1 MKRVLSCVA
10 AAATLAFATIFPA
23 NAETAKPK
31 VLGWVEWGLV
41 SNKKIRMRAKLDTG
55 ARSSS
60 IHAENVEKFRRE
72 GRDWVRF
79 EIRSKK
85 GERARLE
92 LPVHR
97 WVRIRRAGAKTHQR
111 AVVLLGICLGNRYKM
126 AQVNLS
132 SRERMNYALLIGR
145 RFMDESILVDS
156 SRRYTTEPNC
166 RE

>member
-1 MKRVLSCVA
+1 MKRVLFVIA
-10 AAATLAFATIFPA
+10 AAATIAASGTFRPP
-23 NAETAKPK
+23 TAAAQAK
-31 VLGWVEWGLV
+31 VLGWVEWALV
-41 SNKKIRMRAKLDTG
+41 SKNQIRMRAKLDTG

-60 IHAENVEKFRRE
+60 IHAEDVDQFRRE

-79 EIRSKK
+79 EIR
-85 GERARLE
+85 GRDGQRARLE

-97 WVRIRRAGAKTHQR
+97 WVRIRRAGARTTRR
-111 AVVLLGICLGNRYKM
+111 AVVLIGICLGSTYKM

-145 RFMDESILVDS
+145 RLMGNRILVDS

-166 RE
+166 GR